1 MSDDATASPAEERG
15 SSAKRLGASLLGLLQ
30 GHVELFGIEL
40 QEQKA
45 DSLRLLLLG
54 GLTLICA
61 LLLLIGLSA
70 LVLLLFWDSARLEA
84 LIGLC
89 LFYLAATLYCGFR
102 LHHAVNDEDSPFSAT
117 LEELA
122 KDRERLLP

>member
-1 MSDDATASPAEERG
+1 MSDDATAAPAEERG

-61 LLLLIGLSA
+61 LLLLRGYLASRTTLLFWSSLCFAGLAANNVLLFVDLAVINEVDLSLFRSLVGLGA
-70 LVLLLFWDSARLEA
+70 LMLLLF
-84 LIGLC
+84 GL
-89 LFYLAATLYCGFR
+89 
-102 LHHAVNDEDSPFSAT
+102 VWES
-117 LEELA
+117 
-122 KDRERLLP
+122 K